1 MISIIIVFL
10 LLLGIFFLIV
20 ELFFIPGITLAGAAA
35 LVSYVAA
42 VYLAFTQINAVS
54 GTMTL
59 IVAVI
64 LSGLAIWLFLRSRT
78 LDKMALTTDIDGK
91 IEPLKGLDI
100 KVGDTGHTVSRLAPM
115 GKVKIGDNVIEAK
128 TQGEFL
134 DHNTEI
140 VVCEVFTTNVLV
152 EKKGIVKQV

>member
-20 ELFFIPGITLAGAAA
+20 ELFFIPGITLAGLAA
-35 LVSYVAA
+35 VAA
-42 VYLAFTQINAVS
+42 YTAAIYLAFTRIGVFS
-54 GTMTL
+54 GTLTL
-59 IVAVI
+59 IVALV

-78 LDKMALTTDIDGK
+78 LDKMALTTDIDSK
-91 IEPLKGLDI
+91 IDPLKGLNI
-100 KVGDTGHTVSRLAPM
+100 EIGDTGFTVSRLAPM
-115 GKVKIGDNVIEAK
+115 GKVKIGDSVIEAK

-140 VVCEVFTTNVLV
+140 VVIEVYSTNVLV
-152 EKKGIVKQV
+152 EKLKK